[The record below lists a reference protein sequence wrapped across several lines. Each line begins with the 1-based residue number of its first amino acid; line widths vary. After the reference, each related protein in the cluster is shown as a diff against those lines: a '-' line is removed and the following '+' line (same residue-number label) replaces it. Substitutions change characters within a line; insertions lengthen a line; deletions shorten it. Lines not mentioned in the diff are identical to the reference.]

1 MKFQRFLFVPLAVL
15 LGITLLPSCSKDP
28 KVVAAEMLKERNYS
42 NKVEDFLMAAS
53 TGDLEA
59 LDLFATL
66 GMDINAVGPK
76 GSTALHRAVS
86 AGRVE
91 IVRHLLE
98 RGANPDIAD
107 QSGRIPLVQAADS
120 GSSDLVKLLLPVT
133 KTPERK
139 DNEGWGALTIA
150 AFNAHSKTVK
160 MLAPKLRNQLDDG
173 LLVACFRGDVSTMEE
188 ILKNGAYINTRSP
201 AGETP
206 LMIAAENGHLG
217 AIKLLLKN
225 KANPYAVDETEQTAA
240 NLADKSGHAEIRDLL
255 LSPSLIAAAVEGEE
269 TGADEMPFMET
280 ATTATVPSVD
290 AAQPAAKLIVPTLRA
305 MPAGSDEDEP
315 VSAKADATKPAVP
328 AVATKSATSAAMMAA
343 NPPTSGKNGK
353 ISSAVA
359 APPAFQ
365 AEPVWSPRS
374 VPNSSRRTV
383 RPLNG
388 IVLDAKST
396 QKATASSSNSSP
408 VAPQVTRS
416 APGVYTAK
424 IDPPGVATLAD
435 VSGTSEAPQETRL
448 TGMVLEGYH
457 ERSLP
462 IILKGVNQDGDAEFR
477 ILSSADD
484 APVRV
489 KKGDQIPGT
498 PFRVT
503 EATHRTTT
511 GKMGKGELIDVSRA
525 TVVDV
530 DAGATY
536 DLVKDIP
543 GQSGSTYAII
553 RTSGTEDRYLVKP
566 HDRFT
571 SSLTGEAD
579 EFEVIDVR
587 PTQVIIRQ
595 QSSQNVITIDREGMV
610 MR

>member
-1 MKFQRFLFVPLAVL
+1 MKFQRFLFLPIALL

-160 MLAPKLRNQLDDG
+160 MLAPKLRNQLDDA

-269 TGADEMPFMET
+269 TGVDEMPFMET
-280 ATTATVPSVD
+280 AATATVPTVD
-290 AAQPAAKLIVPTLRA
+290 SALPVAKPIVPTLRA
-305 MPAGSDEDEP
+305 LPAGSDEDEP
-315 VSAKADATKPAVP
+315 VSTKPDATKPAVP
-328 AVATKSATSAAMMAA
+328 AVDTKSATSAAMLAA

-353 ISSAVA
+353 VTSAVA

-383 RPLNG
+383 RSLNG

-396 QKATASSSNSSP
+396 ERSTASNSSS

-424 IDPPGVATLAD
+424 IDPQGVATLAD
-435 VSGTSEAPQETRL
+435 VSGTSETPQETRL

-530 DAGATY
+530 DAGSTY